1 MKQNSNKNRSNGR
14 HGRFNNNR
22 RPNNVITRNTSFDSS
37 SPAGRVRGTAQQL
50 VEKYMSLAKD
60 AKNQD
65 DRVLYETYLQYADH
79 YGRMLAMAIA
89 NEQQQK
95 VQNQPQTVQNSAA
108 GAENVPSEPVT
119 TDENNADEVA
129 QEPIPA
135 TEATL
140 QAPAETEI
148 ADAKEPSV
156 ETETKEVKKP
166 KVQRRVRKVAIKKEK
181 TSDAPLAKTE
191 EVKTEETNIEATI

>member
-22 RPNNVITRNTSFDSS
+22 RQNNVITRNTPFDSS
-37 SPAGRVRGTAQQL
+37 SPAGRIRGTSQQL

-95 VQNQPQTVQNSAA
+95 IQIQSQNVQNSATSI
-108 GAENVPSEPVT
+108 ENAASEQAVA
-119 TDENNADEVA
+119 DENNAEDAA
-129 QEPIPA
+129 QKQIPGA
-135 TEATL
+135 EASVQVNADT
-140 QAPAETEI
+140 AI
-148 ADAKEPSV
+148 SDAKEQAQ
-156 ETETKEVKKP
+156 EAEKKEVKKL

-181 TSDAPLAKTE
+181 TEEAEDLALNGPEKE
-191 EVKTEETNIEATI
+191 ENS

>member
-22 RPNNVITRNTSFDSS
+22 RQNNVITRNTPFDSS
-37 SPAGRVRGTAQQL
+37 SPAGRIRGTSQQL

-79 YGRMLAMAIA
+79 YARMLAMAIA

-95 VQNQPQTVQNSAA
+95 IQIQSQSVQNTATN
-108 GAENVPSEPVT
+108 AENAASEQAIA
-119 TDENNADEVA
+119 DENNAPEAAKTQIPGAEASIQVNADTAISDAKQQA
-129 QEPIPA
+129 QED
-135 TEATL
+135 
-140 QAPAETEI
+140 AENKAEKLK
-148 ADAKEPSV
+148 A
-156 ETETKEVKKP
+156 
-166 KVQRRVRKVAIKKEK
+166 QRRVRKVAVKKEK
-181 TSDAPLAKTE
+181 PAEAKDAEPKEQA
-191 EVKTEETNIEATI
+191 VKAEETAE